1 MLHPEVPPLP
11 IAWKGLLVGGLLP
24 ALLFGITGVLQKA
37 YGRAGGGSAWYL
49 LLVGLGV
56 TATGLAA
63 MGFMGDRTLTTRASL
78 VALGIGLSWG
88 LGMIAVVLGLD
99 RYGAPLSK
107 LAPLYN
113 LNTLVVVV
121 LALVFYAESRDV
133 NTMKLLGGA
142 SLILVGAAV
151 VARA

>member
-1 MLHPEVPPLP
+1 VPT
-11 IAWKGLLVGGLLP
+11 AWKGLLVGGFLP

-37 YGRAGGGSAWYL
+37 YGRAGGGSGWYL

-56 TATGLAA
+56 SATGLVAV
-63 MGFMGDRTLTTRASL
+63 GFMADRALTARAGL

-88 LGMIAVVLGLD
+88 LGMIAVVLGLN
-99 RYGAPLSK
+99 RYDVPLSK

-113 LNTLVVVV
+113 LNTLVVVL
-121 LALVFYAESRDV
+121 LALALFAESRDV
-133 NTMKLLGGA
+133 NVPRLLGGA
-142 SLILVGAAV
+142 TLIMAGAAL

>member
-1 MLHPEVPPLP
+1 VPT
-11 IAWKGLLVGGLLP
+11 AWKGLLVGGLLP

-37 YGRAGGGSAWYL
+37 YGRAGGGPGWYL

-56 TATGLAA
+56 SATGLVAA
-63 MGFMGDRTLTTRASL
+63 AFLGDRALTARAGL

-88 LGMIAVVLGLD
+88 LGMIAVVLGLN
-99 RYGAPLSK
+99 RFGVPLSK

-113 LNTLVVVV
+113 LNTLIVV
-121 LALVFYAESRDV
+121 LLAMVLFAESRDV
-133 NTMKLLGGA
+133 NVPKLLGGA
-142 SLILVGAAV
+142 TLIMAGAAL